1 MVILR
6 LRFRWRQGAPG
17 SGSSAAG
24 TRLHRYRR
32 LGDSSILSRQR
43 RSSPGGTDR
52 LYSLFSS
59 LQAEVQRSSRVRRL
73 KRSVAPPCDNRG
85 AREFFSRLLCGTEKG
100 CLVALEENFFYILR
114 PNTPNKEPNCQGPGP
129 SLALQ
134 VGPANQSH
142 IQPNRLINRILIL
155 INQLIRKLIDL
166 IITKG
171 PNRG

>member
-1 MVILR
+1 MPR
-6 LRFRWRQGAPG
+6 CSRFRQQRSRHQATPLQA
-17 SGSSAAG
+17 S
-24 TRLHRYRR
+24 RR
-32 LGDSSILSRQR
+32 LLCPLTTTQVLSRWH
-43 RSSPGGTDR
+43 SS
-52 LYSLFSS
+52 SLFSS
-59 LQAEVQRSSRVRRL
+59 LQAEVQRSSRVRRRR
-73 KRSVAPPCDNRG
+73 RSVAPPCDNRG